1 MLTCSTNSSLI
12 VDSIELLNS
21 SGERIDAPSRNV
33 SSTKHYINGMTMN
46 ATYVCR
52 VNSTLGSQSS
62 SIFVMSDNDYAGIGE
77 ATIVTQSVTVA
88 EKHSP
93 EPNIPVVPIATAS
106 AGALLVLLAMFTIV
120 CIISLR

>member
-12 VDSIELLNS
+12 VDSIELLDSN
-21 SGERIDAPSRNV
+21 GERIAAPSRNV
-33 SSTKHYINGMTMN
+33 SSIQYYINGTTMN

-52 VNSTLGSQSS
+52 VNSTLGSQ
-62 SIFVMSDNDYAGIGE
+62 IYQTDNELINNYYAE
-77 ATIVTQSVTVA
+77 TEETTVVTQSVTLVA

-93 EPNIPVVPIATAS
+93 GLIIPITAAS
-106 AGALLVLLAMFTIV
+106 AGALLVLLVIFFIV